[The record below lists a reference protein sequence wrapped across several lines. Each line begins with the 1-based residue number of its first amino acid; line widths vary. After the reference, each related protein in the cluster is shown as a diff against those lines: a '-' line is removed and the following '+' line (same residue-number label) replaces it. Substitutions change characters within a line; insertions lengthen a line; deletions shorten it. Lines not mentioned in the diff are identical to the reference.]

1 MTNEVSSL
9 LEDVS
14 EATIRM
20 QGGMDTHLSQ
30 GMFIMGEV
38 IEMLNE
44 DKQPIR
50 LPDATVLPVPEGGI
64 PTEQTD
70 ILDLTMEAQEV
81 EVMAEKG
88 LGKSTL
94 KVERVCALL
103 DPRPKSLDNSQN
115 RERLC
120 SPQDAR
126 PGGLEGAHRD
136 VCGRAHAIACASPGV
151 VGGKPGD
158 NGTRTQEEEPFEN
171 GGEACGTCGRC
182 SCW

>member
-50 LPDATVLPVPEGGI
+50 LPDATVLPVPEGGT

-70 ILDLTMEAQEV
+70 ILPIDLTMEAQKV
-81 EVMAEKG
+81 RDVILEVMAEKG
-88 LGKSTL
+88 LGKASL
-94 KVERVCALL
+94 KVERVCACWT
-103 DPRPKSLDNSQN
+103 RGGSRSTTAKSLTALQPS
-115 RERLC
+115 
-120 SPQDAR
+120 
-126 PGGLEGAHRD
+126 
-136 VCGRAHAIACASPGV
+136 
-151 VGGKPGD
+151 
-158 NGTRTQEEEPFEN
+158 
-171 GGEACGTCGRC
+171 
-182 SCW
+182 